1 MVRALSVAIMLGL
14 ISIDDTLCRPNTWL
28 YELDADVFWLGSG
41 SVLGTRCRAP
51 LQRGQSAFIRLVDK
65 VLRLVS
71 FP

>member
-41 SVLGTRCRAP
+41 AELGTRAMSDAT
-51 LQRGQSAFIRLVDK
+51 SARTISVY
-65 VLRLVS
+65 S
-71 FP
+71 PNG